1 MDPKK
6 LADEILEQ
14 LFPQNEELFEEK
26 DEEEGEEEEGEE
38 SEDEGEDYE
47 DEGEDEGADEEPAQS
62 QSTGSES
69 KGGNAGKNQA
79 SVSMKPSMASAGT
92 GGATST
98 GNAVQD
104 AHGGTPTPVNGKPAF
119 QTTEVTNVNA
129 GANQAT
135 LQMKPSFAGVELP
148 SLNKAQMQ
156 EEVKTLFGADVSD
169 EFVDKAAAL
178 YEASINTNLQAITE
192 QMASIFEERLAESV
206 VQVAEELE
214 SNISDYLSYVV
225 QEWITENKLAVDNGL
240 RTEIAENFIEGLK
253 NLFAESYIEVPED
266 KQNAFDELVDAVE
279 TLETR
284 VNEELQTN
292 IALSEKIALLE
303 AQAVFADETKTLKAI
318 DAENLRKLAENVE
331 FSSTEDFRSKVK
343 LLVENY
349 TKVKSTP
356 TKIAEKPADA
366 KNVGQVIDTLMEE
379 TDNNPEQV
387 FVNDNI
393 KLYSEVLGRTLQG

>member
-14 LFPQNEELFEEK
+14 LFPQNEEELYEET
-26 DEEEGEEEEGEE
+26 EEEDEDE
-38 SEDEGEDYE
+38 SEDEGDDYE
-47 DEGEDEGADEEPAQS
+47 DEDEGDESETEEPSSAGKQP
-62 QSTGSES
+62 QTT
-69 KGGNAGKNQA
+69 GGNASKNQA
-79 SVSMKPSMASAGT
+79 SVAMKPSMASAST
-92 GGATST
+92 GGSTST

-129 GANQAT
+129 GANAAT
-135 LQMKPSFAGVELP
+135 LNMKPSFAGVELP

-169 EFVDKAAAL
+169 EFVNKATAL

-192 QMASIFEERLAESV
+192 QMASLFEERLAESV
-206 VQVAEELE
+206 GQIAEELE
-214 SNISDYLSYVV
+214 SNVSDYLGYVV
-225 QEWITENKLAVDNGL
+225 QEWIKENQLAVDNGL

-266 KQNAFDELVDAVE
+266 KVNAFNELANAVE
-279 TLETR
+279 NLEGR
-284 VNEELQTN
+284 VNEELQKN

-303 AQAVFADETKTLKAI
+303 AQSVFEEETKSLKAF

-349 TKVKSTP
+349 TKVKSNP
-356 TKIAEKPADA
+356 TKSVTKPAEA
-366 KNVGQVIDTLMEE
+366 NNVGKVIDTLMEE
-379 TDNNPEQV
+379 TDNNPEQI
-387 FVNDNI
+387 FVNENI